1 MGFFKTRK
9 KAKEPVLVARIQNTV
24 SSEIYQEMLKENN
37 VPFICR
43 QEGSGGYLKHI
54 TGGLFVVDSIYVMEE
69 YLNLAKELYEAYI
82 SENHPDDFHCE
93 ED

>member
-9 KAKEPVLVARIQNTV
+9 KVKEPVLVASLANTV
-24 SSEIYQEMLKENN
+24 SSEIYQEMLRENN
-37 VPFICR
+37 IPFICR
-43 QEGSGGYLKHI
+43 QEGASGYLKHI

-69 YLNLAKELYEAYI
+69 HYSFAKELYEAYI
-82 SENHPDDFHCE
+82 SENHLQDFHCE